1 MRFRAQQNRHNSM
14 PEVNLVPMMDVIMTI
29 LTFFII
35 LSMTMSNFQSVDV
48 RLPGRGNPNG
58 KPPRSIPVDPLIIGL
73 NLQGH
78 IHTKTGLT
86 ATGMVNR
93 DQMIQQVRNYL
104 GKNPQGVV
112 ILNADKA
119 VPYEQVIQLLG
130 TLRDVGGDRVSLAIK

>member
-1 MRFRAQQNRHNSM
+1 MRFRAQQQRNSM

-48 RLPGRGNPNG
+48 RLPGKGDDKG
-58 KPPRSIPVDPLIIGL
+58 VSQKTPVDPLVVGL
-73 NLQGH
+73 TVQGQMVLQGQP
-78 IHTKTGLT
+78 IDQGQLLT
-86 ATGMVNR
+86 
-93 DQMIQQVRNYL
+93 QVQAYL

-119 VPYEQVIQLLG
+119 VPYEKVVQLLG
-130 TLRDVGGDRVSLAIK
+130 TLRDVGGDRVSLAIQ